1 MTEYANS
8 CSSVRDIQPI
18 NLVFDEIPSFN
29 LGLTQDEDVNVC
41 STSMEELRSKQHSD
55 PVKTVKI
62 MKQKVF
68 LGVACILGEKLSPS
82 IFPVESPNHLCEG
95 EQNEDSLSEPIV
107 DKNVPSNLRVHS
119 VLIMALKNIQS
130 QKVHYSADGK
140 LEMNLEEFKEWLKK
154 FDVDKDGKISKEE
167 LQEVV
172 RSTGG
177 RFCRIKGWRGMKFAD
192 TNKSGFID
200 ENELNNLVEF
210 AQKYLHVRIVY

>member
-62 MKQKVF
+62 MKQK
-68 LGVACILGEKLSPS
+68 
-82 IFPVESPNHLCEG
+82 
-95 EQNEDSLSEPIV
+95 
-107 DKNVPSNLRVHS
+107 
-119 VLIMALKNIQS
+119 
-130 QKVHYSADGK
+130 KVHYSADGK

>member
-1 MTEYANS
+1 
-8 CSSVRDIQPI
+8 
-18 NLVFDEIPSFN
+18 
-29 LGLTQDEDVNVC
+29 
-41 STSMEELRSKQHSD
+41 
-55 PVKTVKI
+55 
-62 MKQKVF
+62 
-68 LGVACILGEKLSPS
+68 
-82 IFPVESPNHLCEG
+82 
-95 EQNEDSLSEPIV
+95 
-107 DKNVPSNLRVHS
+107 
-119 VLIMALKNIQS
+119 MALKNIQS

-192 TNKSGFID
+192 TNESGFID